1 MDRSWYEVVVA
12 RALVEDLGEAGDVT
26 SRATVSEKAVA
37 VGGISTRAG
46 GVIAGLA
53 VVRYV
58 FEVVDSEVDF
68 EPRVN
73 DGDVVRDGAAIAEVS
88 GSARPILTAERTA
101 LNLLGRM
108 SGVATTTARLGAAVD

>member
-12 RALVEDLGEAGDVT
+12 RALVEDLDEAGDVT
-26 SRATVSEKAVA
+26 SHATVSEEAVA
-37 VGGISTRAG
+37 VGEISTRAD
-46 GVIAGLA
+46 GVIAGLD